1 LVDSTCNY
9 LLIMKSVEL
18 CSQQN
23 AEIKQETKNA
33 HGNRKEIQTN
43 RKTDALYTRDNLSRG
58 NTNTTK

>member
-1 LVDSTCNY
+1 
-9 LLIMKSVEL
+9 MKSVEL